1 MSALFDLNSFITTLL
16 FFICACTYVK
26 LKAPSLLEGGKQQER
41 NNTNGGGAPRGR
53 KGLVKSVFWKAGRI
67 GERLSP
73 YVSIGC
79 LIMAWRTFFY
89 A

>member
-26 LKAPSLLEGGKQQER
+26 LKAPSLLEGKRQER
-41 NNTNGGGAPRGR
+41 NNTNGGGAPRR

>member
-26 LKAPSLLEGGKQQER
+26 LKAPSLLEGKQQER
-41 NNTNGGGAPRGR
+41 NNANGGAPRR

>member
-16 FFICACTYVK
+16 FFICACTDVE
-26 LKAPSLLEGGKQQER
+26 LKAPYLLERETTGENKGK
-41 NNTNGGGAPRGR
+41 GGGW
-53 KGLVKSVFWKAGRI
+53 VKSVFWKAARV

>member
-26 LKAPSLLEGGKQQER
+26 LKAPSLLEGKQQR
-41 NNTNGGGAPRGR
+41 SDGASGAPRR

>member
-1 MSALFDLNSFITTLL
+1 
-16 FFICACTYVK
+16 
-26 LKAPSLLEGGKQQER
+26 
-41 NNTNGGGAPRGR
+41 
-53 KGLVKSVFWKAGRI
+53 VKSVFWKAGRI